1 MGEKDY
7 VVDSRTQKRLNR
19 LMYMTKRHVSRKDTI
34 WTTTGIEEDSAK
46 SLSHC
51 QVVVPGLSYLSLQ

>member
-1 MGEKDY
+1 MWWTAGLKKDPA
-7 VVDSRTQKRLNR
+7 RL
-19 LMYMTKRHVSRKDTI
+19 LYMTKRHVSRKDTI

-51 QVVVPGLSYLSLQ
+51 QVVVPGLSYHSL